1 MEKNAAG
8 AALLGISFFF
18 VLGGFM
24 ACVGRET
31 AGKNVSVAAEL
42 EGLGGATAAE
52 SAVAEQPAVNNK
64 LAVVLRRAGIPQQ
77 MSARILSGR
86 ADFLDGLAGILSG
99 DTALYALVDKTHPLA
114 PLDYVPPGLVLL
126 SSGSYRVGRAGLSLR
141 REAEAALE
149 KMAASARSEGITI
162 IVSSAY
168 RSYEYQ
174 VEVYGRNVRQ
184 NGQETADRESA
195 RPGYSQHQTGLAAD
209 FGSIT
214 DEFAE
219 TAAGKWMAQNASAFG
234 WSLSFP
240 DGYEALTGYRWESW
254 HFRYAGV
261 PLAAF
266 IDRWF
271 GGIQQYALQFIHE
284 WKTE

>member
-1 MEKNAAG
+1 MA
-8 AALLGISFFF
+8 FFF
-18 VLGGFM
+18 VVSGFT
-24 ACVGRET
+24 ACVGRE
-31 AGKNVSVAAEL
+31 AGGKNAAAAVLEGERPAAE
-42 EGLGGATAAE
+42 GAAPAA
-52 SAVAEQPAVNNK
+52 VHNK
-64 LAVVLRRAGIPQQ
+64 LAVVLGRAGIPQQ
-77 MSARILSGR
+77 MAAAIVRGKK
-86 ADFLDGLAGILSG
+86 AFLDGLAGILAG
-99 DTALYALVDKTHPLA
+99 DAALYALVDKAHPLS
-114 PLDYVPPGLVLL
+114 PPDYVPPGLILL
-126 SSGSYRVGRAGLSLR
+126 TGGSYRVGRAGLSLR
-141 REAEAALE
+141 REAEEALE
-149 KMAASARSEGITI
+149 KMAAAARAEGVTI

-184 NGQETADRESA
+184 SGQETADRESA

-214 DEFAE
+214 DEFAQ
-219 TAAGKWMAQNASAFG
+219 TAAGKWMAHNASAFG

-240 DGYEALTGYRWESW
+240 DGYEELTGYRWESW

-266 IDRWF
+266 IDMWF

-284 WKTE
+284 WNVE

>member
-1 MEKNAAG
+1 MHQSRVFN
-8 AALLGISFFF
+8 ALLGITFFF
-18 VLGGFM
+18 VLCGFT
-24 ACVGRET
+24 ACVGRGT
-31 AGKNVSVAAEL
+31 GGKNVPAPAAF
-42 EGLGGATAAE
+42 EGSGGGEAAE
-52 SAVAEQPAVNNK
+52 SAQTEHAAANNK
-64 LAVVLRRAGIPQQ
+64 LAGVLRTAGIPRQ
-77 MSARILSGR
+77 MSTAILSGS
-86 ADFLDGLAGILSG
+86 AAFLDGLAGILS
-99 DTALYALVDKTHPLA
+99 DDEALYTLVDKTHPLS
-114 PLDYVPPGLVLL
+114 PPEYVPPGLILL
-126 SSGSYRVGRAGLSLR
+126 SGGSYRVGRAGLSLR

-149 KMAASARSEGITI
+149 KMAAAARAENITI

-195 RPGYSQHQTGLAAD
+195 RPGYSQHQTGLAVD

-214 DEFAE
+214 DEFAQ
-219 TAAGKWMAQNASAFG
+219 TAAGKWMAHNASAFG

-254 HFRYAGV
+254 HFRYVGV

-271 GGIQQYALQFIHE
+271 GGIQQYALQYIHV
-284 WKTE
+284 WKNE